1 MPSVAELGTIVP
13 IMSTDTQTGGLIEA
27 LFGKTRRLILTLLFS
42 HQDESF
48 HLRKILRL
56 AGVSPGAGQR
66 ELKRL
71 AEADIVLRTMKDS
84 QVLFQANS
92 RCPIFNE
99 LKSLITKTAGAVDVL
114 KGVLEP
120 LGGKLSLAL
129 LFGSVARGQAG
140 RDSDIDLLIVG
151 ELGFDEI
158 ADKLSPAQEIL
169 QREINP
175 IIMSPKEFLKRLSGR
190 DHFLDAI
197 LKSPF
202 IPVIG
207 DPRELVRLAKKRLAH

>member
-1 MPSVAELGTIVP
+1 
-13 IMSTDTQTGGLIEA
+13 MSTDTQTGGLIEA

-48 HLRKILRL
+48 HLRKTLRL

-71 AEADIVLRTMKDS
+71 AEAGIVLRTMKGS

-99 LKSLITKTAGAVDVL
+99 LKGLIIKTAGAVDVL

-151 ELGFDEI
+151 ELSFDEI
-158 ADKLSPAQEIL
+158 ADRLSPAQETL

-175 IIMSPKEFLKRLSGR
+175 VVMSPKEFSKRLSGH
-190 DHFLDAI
+190 DHFLNAI